1 MAGAGFA
8 VWRGSPNHY
17 DGRLGQ
23 SVNHITLHIMVGR
36 LAGTDSC
43 FQRSG
48 FGAAS
53 HYGVG
58 GDGTIYQWVD
68 EDNGSWADA
77 NWRSDCSGVTIEHE
91 GGMAGVPVT
100 DAEVEASARLCADI
114 ARRYGWASLWHDA
127 SGNRAGNVVLHR
139 EVPGTDHYGC
149 PDRCTNP
156 LPVDRIINRANEL
169 LNGEDMPT
177 AQEIAE
183 AVWEY
188 KYGNSPAGGNMF
200 NLLSYELPHL
210 IWEYNYKKSAF
221 GGNMYNALNNA
232 ANNANAM
239 KTQVATLQTQVT
251 ALTETVKTLAA
262 ANGADPDTIAKTVEA
277 AVRDKLDKLQITITS
292 NE

>member
-1 MAGAGFA
+1 M
-8 VWRGSPNHY
+8 
-17 DGRLGQ
+17 
-23 SVNHITLHIMVGR
+23 HIMVGR

-43 FQRSG
+43 FQRSS

-58 GDGTIYQWVD
+58 GDGTVYQWVD
-68 EDNGSWADA
+68 ENNGSWADA

-100 DAEVEASARLCADI
+100 DAEVEASAKLCADI
-114 ARRYGWASLWHDA
+114 ARRHGWASLWHDA

-262 ANGADPDTIAKTVEA
+262 SNGADPDTIAKTVEA